1 MTRARELA
9 ASIAIGAV
17 TALGYDIDGAAVVK
31 DWRK

>member
-1 MTRARELA
+1 MTRAQ
-9 ASIAIGAV
+9 SWPHPIAIGAV